1 MPNWVCLEVHKL
13 NTQRRYSIQQDLK
26 QLRYGYTNKV
36 RSLHQYP
43 GPTKVSKPQSSPSA
57 AYKRPSIFKCTGIRT
72 FCRRAMLSTFFF
84 SGKYEKSDEMLL
96 RHWGNTMNF
105 AETRDSDNHSGLQQ
119 KQKGSMGTQFR
130 TNKQWKVDLKSKG
143 QWNYSKPIQPY

>member
-1 MPNWVCLEVHKL
+1 MSRGPQAEKQK
-13 NTQRRYSIQQDLK
+13 TQRRFSIQQDLK

-43 GPTKVSKPQSSPSA
+43 GPTKFSKLQSSPLLLTSPPLYSNTLGLELFIEEQCWA
-57 AYKRPSIFKCTGIRT
+57 
-72 FCRRAMLSTFFF
+72 LFFQE
-84 SGKYEKSDEMLL
+84 SKYEKSDEMLL